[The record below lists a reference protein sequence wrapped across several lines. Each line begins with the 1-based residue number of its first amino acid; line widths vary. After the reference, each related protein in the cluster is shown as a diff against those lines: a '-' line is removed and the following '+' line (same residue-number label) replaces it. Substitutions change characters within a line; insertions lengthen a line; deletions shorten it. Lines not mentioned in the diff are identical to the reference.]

1 MCAIFAKDIRHLA
14 RGWRIFFT
22 KIEPIPTGGIQST
35 FRLFAKSQKRQQ
47 PVSGKNKCGENGRHH
62 KKTIIFVTLLHK

>member
-1 MCAIFAKDIRHLA
+1 MCAIFAKDIRHPRA
-14 RGWRIFFT
+14 RWRISFT

>member
-1 MCAIFAKDIRHLA
+1 MCAIFAKDIRHP
-14 RGWRIFFT
+14 RSRWRISFT

-35 FRLFAKSQKRQQ
+35 FRLFAKSQKR
-47 PVSGKNKCGENGRHH
+47 ENGRHH